1 MLHIESKL
9 IYNDHVSFV
18 TFVNV
23 KTNYKIKLRINFSL
37 LFNKHLNKRITVVD
51 EKIKINNHKILI
63 LLLKNIVPVYLTG
76 SASILCFNDTQEE
89 LRVN

>member
-1 MLHIESKL
+1 MESKL

-18 TFVNV
+18 IFVNV
-23 KTNYKIKLRINFSL
+23 KTNYIIKLRINFLL
-37 LFNKHLNKRITVVD
+37 LFNKHNKELED

>member
-1 MLHIESKL
+1 MESKL

-23 KTNYKIKLRINFSL
+23 KTNYIIKLRINFYYCL
-37 LFNKHLNKRITVVD
+37 INITKELVD
-51 EKIKINNHKILI
+51 EKIKINNHLI